1 MGKDLLRRDI
11 SKGESEWLLSNQSSL
26 PTFQAENTH
35 STQIDSEYYSLA
47 AIPVVC
53 HYNTALV
60 NL

>member
-1 MGKDLLRRDI
+1 MGKDLLRRGM
-11 SKGESEWLLSNQSSL
+11 SKGESEWLLSNQGDLS
-26 PTFQAENTH
+26 TFQAEDTH
-35 STQIDSEYYSLA
+35 PTQIDSEYYSLT